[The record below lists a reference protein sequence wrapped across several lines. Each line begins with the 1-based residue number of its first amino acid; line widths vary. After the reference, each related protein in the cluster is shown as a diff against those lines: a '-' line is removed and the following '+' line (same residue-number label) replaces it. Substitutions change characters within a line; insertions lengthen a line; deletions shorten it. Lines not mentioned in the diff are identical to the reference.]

1 MFARMLSSDVPTLA
15 SFVSP
20 SWTNESAGAG
30 RDNTQWSVLT
40 NQEPGAGV
48 NNGEGAA
55 NESKI
60 WSCDSIFLPHWA

>member
-1 MFARMLSSDVPTLA
+1 MLSSDVPTLA

-60 WSCDSIFLPHWA
+60 